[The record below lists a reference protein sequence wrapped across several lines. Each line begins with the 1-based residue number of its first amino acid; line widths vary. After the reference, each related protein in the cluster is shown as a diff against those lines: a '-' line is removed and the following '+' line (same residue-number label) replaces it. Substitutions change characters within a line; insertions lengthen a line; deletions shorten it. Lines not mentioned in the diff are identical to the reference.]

1 MKNTIGKGAFVLIV
15 SGIVCKVFG
24 ALFRLPLTNI
34 ISLQG
39 IGVFQMV
46 MSLYSLSLGLVS
58 SGVTNALSKLVSG
71 ARARGEFNKI
81 GGYFRHGLI
90 FSGIISLL
98 LGMIFLFLSHPIA
111 LLQGA
116 READISYMLLSILL
130 PLGAL
135 IGCFRG
141 VLQGYENMTPTAI
154 SQIIEQLFKF
164 AFGLFFA
171 YLFSNSLGGGV
182 FGAFLGITISE
193 IFAFIYLLFAIK
205 RKRIAFNRHI
215 EKKEFLKAVTPL
227 TLSAVVLPL
236 VFAVESL
243 IIVSLLSSAGMENQV
258 ATTLYGLSSGVVG
271 AILHFPLVISLSV
284 AVVLLP
290 KISFLSEQNDYIA
303 VKKVV
308 NKSLMIMW
316 FLIMPLIV
324 GINAIARNLYPI
336 IYSSVT
342 GELVEIAVQLTLFS
356 GFAVVLSA
364 FSQLLNSILQAKGYY
379 NHSLLFYIIGGVAK
393 ILSLII
399 LARLPSIN
407 IYAIPISNV
416 VLYSSICICSLI
428 KLGRLIKID
437 AFSFALPIV
446 SSFVMFLAVKLW
458 LSFMPNIWGV
468 ISGVIIGGG
477 VYMILCLPLVKNYAK
492 EFKLKFKQKM

>member
-116 READISYMLLSILL
+116 RGADISYMLLSILL

-193 IFAFIYLLFAIK
+193 IFAFIFLLFAIK

-284 AVVLLP
+284 AVV
-290 KISFLSEQNDYIA
+290 
-303 VKKVV
+303 
-308 NKSLMIMW
+308 
-316 FLIMPLIV
+316 
-324 GINAIARNLYPI
+324 
-336 IYSSVT
+336 
-342 GELVEIAVQLTLFS
+342 
-356 GFAVVLSA
+356 
-364 FSQLLNSILQAKGYY
+364 
-379 NHSLLFYIIGGVAK
+379 
-393 ILSLII
+393 
-399 LARLPSIN
+399 
-407 IYAIPISNV
+407 
-416 VLYSSICICSLI
+416 
-428 KLGRLIKID
+428 
-437 AFSFALPIV
+437 
-446 SSFVMFLAVKLW
+446 
-458 LSFMPNIWGV
+458 
-468 ISGVIIGGG
+468 
-477 VYMILCLPLVKNYAK
+477 
-492 EFKLKFKQKM
+492 